1 MGFGKYRLF
10 GWFELEIQIDQMD
23 LCFLYLQKDC

>member
-10 GWFELEIQIDQMD
+10 VPVELEIQIDQKD